1 MSRSIVISEMSNSVA
16 GTFVLYDLLSIS
28 TMSGSIEITIVP
40 HPASSS
46 KAPAELRL
54 NTVSGSIKVTM
65 APFLHDPSTATPERI
80 FNSSLKSMSGS
91 ITAALVHNYKTYVS
105 TMTGSIAASLYPLG
119 QPSSKSHVDVRCM
132 SGSTSI
138 TLHPC
143 VSCPQAGLRG
153 ISTDFRGSSGGL
165 KVRFPSTWEGEVIS
179 HLNNGRVKHEW
190 EGLQV
195 LKDGPSFTAVK
206 GSGVAQLNIWGSSM
220 NVELV
225 GERVPGL
232 PREGEAR
239 GEGECVPVVPGMG
252 ALRRRVEVRED
263 EGEEEEEG
271 TDDDWTIVGDED
283 GAREVVKRPPPTY
296 EDATRT

>member
-1 MSRSIVISEMSNSVA
+1 M
-16 GTFVLYDLLSIS
+16 
-28 TMSGSIEITIVP
+28 
-40 HPASSS
+40 
-46 KAPAELRL
+46 
-54 NTVSGSIKVTM
+54 
-65 APFLHDPSTATPERI
+65 
-80 FNSSLKSMSGS
+80 
-91 ITAALVHNYKTYVS
+91 
-105 TMTGSIAASLYPLG
+105 
-119 QPSSKSHVDVRCM
+119 
-132 SGSTSI
+132 
-138 TLHPC
+138 
-143 VSCPQAGLRG
+143 
-153 ISTDFRGSSGGL
+153 
-165 KVRFPSTWEGEVIS
+165 IS

-232 PREGEAR
+232 PREGEVR

-263 EGEEEEEG
+263 EEEEE